1 MRLGTLKEEGKG
13 GGDMGLWDA
22 RVLDF
27 FAGMGSVVSFS
38 LWMWIGNDDHRW
50 GNLGRYRWDF

>member
-1 MRLGTLKEEGKG
+1 MKKKKREEGIR
-13 GGDMGLWDA
+13 GLWEA

-50 GNLGRYRWDF
+50 DF

>member
-1 MRLGTLKEEGKG
+1 MRLGTLREEEEG
-13 GGDMGLWDA
+13 GGDMGLWEA

-50 GNLGRYRWDF
+50 GNLGRL